1 MGKNSEPMFGKRK
14 LEEMI
19 EEAAAWES
27 RNTDSFG
34 KEPKG
39 DFRSDSDIPLKRLYT
54 PIDLQERE
62 FDYMKDLGFPGDY
75 PFTRGIDPSMYRKDL
90 PKFRQYSGFSTPEET
105 NVLFKNLID
114 QGQTGFSIAF
124 DLPTQLGY
132 DSDDA
137 RAHGEVGKT
146 GVVVN
151 SLKDWEKAFEGVDVS
166 DVFINPVAN
175 AQAAI
180 IFAMILCLAE
190 KRGLDP
196 RQLKGSLQNDILKEF
211 TTRGNFIFPVRPSL
225 RLVADIIEY
234 CARHVPQFWPVN
246 VCGIHYTEAG
256 ANRVHEGAFVL
267 ATAFAYL
274 EEVLA
279 RGLSIDEFAC
289 NFSFAPSQNHTDF
302 FGEIAKLRA
311 MRRLWARSLKEK
323 YGAKNPRTWMMRMSA
338 INGGSVM
345 TRQQPECNTVR
356 NTVAGLIGFLAG
368 AQQSSLRTIDEVFG
382 IPSEEA
388 QILTTRIQQ
397 VLLYETNITSTID
410 PLGGSYYVES
420 LTSDYEARIGEEIA
434 RIEAKGGMAAA
445 VEGGYVQRVLAR
457 DAYEAQKKFERGEII
472 RVGSNKF
479 VMKEKARKRNPYR
492 ADPKVEEQQISK
504 LRELREGRNHGEV
517 RRSLDALRKAAEEPQ
532 GTNLIPWVKDCVK
545 NYATVGEIC
554 TALRAVFGEYKEP
567 RLF

>member
-1 MGKNSEPMFGKRK
+1 MGTKRDSMFKERQMAEIR
-14 LEEMI
+14 EEMVT
-19 EEAAAWES
+19 WKS
-27 RNTDSFG
+27 RSKESFG
-34 KEPKG
+34 KELKG
-39 DFRSDSDIPLKRLYT
+39 DFHSDADIPLKRLYT
-54 PIDLQERE
+54 PLDLKERE
-62 FDYMKDLGFPGDY
+62 FDYMKDLGFPGEY
-75 PFTRGIDPSMYRKDL
+75 PFTRGIDPSMYRKEL
-90 PKFRQYSGFSTPEET
+90 PKFRQYSGFATPEET
-105 NVLFKNLID
+105 NTLFKNLIA
-114 QGQTGFSIAF
+114 QGQTGFSLAF

-132 DSDDA
+132 DSDDP

-146 GVVVN
+146 GLIIN
-151 SLKDWEKAFEGVDVS
+151 SLKDWEETFEGIDIS
-166 DVFINPVAN
+166 DIFVNPVTN
-175 AQAAI
+175 AQAVI
-180 IFAMILCLAE
+180 IFSMLLCLAE
-190 KRGLDP
+190 KRGLEQ

-211 TTRGNFIFPVRPSL
+211 TTRGNFIFPVKPAL

-234 CARHVPQFWPVN
+234 CAKHVPQFWPVN

-267 ATAFAYL
+267 STAFAYI

-279 RGLSIDEFAC
+279 RGIHIDEFAC

-311 MRRLWARSLKEK
+311 MRRLWARSLMEK
-323 YGAKNPRTWMMRMSA
+323 YKAKNPKTWMMRMAA

-397 VLLYETNITSTID
+397 ILLYETNITSTID

-420 LTSDYEARIGEEIA
+420 LTSDYEDRIKEEIT
-434 RIEAKGGMAAA
+434 RIETIGGMAAA
-445 VEGGYVQRVLAR
+445 VEQGYVQRMLMK
-457 DAYEAQKKFERGEII
+457 DAYEAQKKFETGEII

-479 VMKEKARKRNPYR
+479 VMEEKVRKRNPYR
-492 ADPKVEEQQISK
+492 ADPKVEEEQISK
-504 LRELREGRNHGEV
+504 LKELKEGRSNTEV
-517 RRSLDALRKAAEEPQ
+517 RRSLDTLMRVAGGAQRM
-532 GTNLIPWVKDCVK
+532 NLIPLVKDCVK
-545 NYATVGEIC
+545 SYATVGEIC
-554 TALRAVFGEYKEP
+554 ATLRDVFGEYKEP
-567 RLF
+567 KLF